1 MDLKLTTRTRDDGTA
16 VVSAV
21 GDIDCYTSARLRQA
35 LRDVTGRYL
44 IILDLSGCEFLDQ
57 YGLGVIVGALRQCRV
72 HDGSLAAAWARAN
85 FMSDGKWSGDICGC
99 PDSGRCANGFHHYGE
114 DDCGCL
120 PVLLEQFL
128 AGEGCFAT
136 ESTDG

>member
-57 YGLGVIVGALRQCRV
+57 YGLGVIVGALKRCRQ
-72 HDGSLAAAWARAN
+72 HDGSLAIAGASGNVAKVFRITGLTKVFGIYATADEAAEALLGGAR
-85 FMSDGKWSGDICGC
+85 
-99 PDSGRCANGFHHYGE
+99 
-114 DDCGCL
+114 
-120 PVLLEQFL
+120 
-128 AGEGCFAT
+128 
-136 ESTDG
+136 